1 MFKLTITSSGKYL
14 ALWQIKPIGLHDG
27 HLVGGE
33 DSDFD
38 FFFLSFLLEV
48 TPLDI
53 SAISQQVLHKI
64 ADFCPI
70 LNNSFQYFSLLTVS
84 LSLG

>member
-38 FFFLSFLLEV
+38 FFFFFFEVPLLR
-48 TPLDI
+48 I
-53 SAISQQVLHKI
+53 SAISQ
-64 ADFCPI
+64 
-70 LNNSFQYFSLLTVS
+70 
-84 LSLG
+84 